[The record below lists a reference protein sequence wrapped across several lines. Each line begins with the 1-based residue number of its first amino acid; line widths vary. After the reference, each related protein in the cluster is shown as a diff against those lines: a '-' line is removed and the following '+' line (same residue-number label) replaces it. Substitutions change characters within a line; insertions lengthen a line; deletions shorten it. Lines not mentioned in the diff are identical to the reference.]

1 MNLKTK
7 WTGKGLKEKL
17 INTANGKTIVKINS
31 KFFRPAEVNIL
42 KGNASKAKKKL
53 KWVPK
58 TNLENL
64 IKIMINDEIKF
75 YQDL

>member
-1 MNLKTK
+1 M
-7 WTGKGLKEKL
+7 
-17 INTANGKTIVKINS
+17 
-31 KFFRPAEVNIL
+31 NIL

-58 TNLENL
+58 TSLENL